1 MNRHSVS
8 GVGLGVVGE
17 RGGDQL
23 VKQRQV
29 EGCQINDL
37 DCGSAVG
44 DGGVCCGGV
53 GDPAGHRLAPAGG
66 TGAADDGDGDHDRYL
81 IVVMTGGVSGIGR
94 RRRSPRG

>member
-1 MNRHSVS
+1 
-8 GVGLGVVGE
+8 
-17 RGGDQL
+17 
-23 VKQRQV
+23 
-29 EGCQINDL
+29 
-37 DCGSAVG
+37 
-44 DGGVCCGGV
+44 VCCGGV